1 MFEAQRSPFLLK
13 SRMAVTMTAAKVGNA
28 AQVKQHCEH
37 HIAGVPYAKGTQVI
51 EQKISVVT
59 IM

>member
-1 MFEAQRSPFLLK
+1 
-13 SRMAVTMTAAKVGNA
+13 MAVTMTAAKVGNA